1 MLALP
6 EQKRS
11 IQLSHFPNVIPQ
23 QVDPLQLAQ
32 ILPAIHPELPRYA
45 DLARQHGYQFVGLG
59 RQKARQYRHAPA
71 LACSDVLGDDAGTAQ
86 VGAGLGQQVGEV
98 QQLGAERQ
106 VVDITDEAVAR
117 EVAAMADRRVAV
129 QVVLGG
135 IQLQAVVAQLAA
147 HIGAMLWPFQ
157 GDDDVCLA
165 FGQADEVR
173 QRQDI
178 DADGWVAVDEMAQL
192 RGNEEAAKAF
202 GAAHAYVPRQRYP
215 RPRDLFTGH
224 VQGAFD
230 SLRVAQQ
237 ALPFSRENEA
247 AGARLLEQQSAQRCL
262 QRGDA
267 SRHGGVVHA
276 QALGGIAGFSGTRH
290 FEEELQVIPVQG
302 AQGGDVFLHVGPAFI
317 RVLVRCLHI
326 YTPRQS
332 HHAMHKNNYAE
343 VLMNVSVTAGIQT
356 VKLLIDGE
364 WVQSQASEWRDIVN
378 PATQQVLAKVPFATQ
393 AEVDAAVAAAQKAY
407 VGWRNTPVG
416 ARMRIMLKFQAL
428 IREHS
433 KRIAQT
439 LSAEQGK
446 TLADAEGDIFR
457 GLEVVEHACSIGS
470 LQMGEFVENV
480 AGGVDTYTLR
490 QPIGVCAGIT
500 PFNFPAMIP
509 LWMFPMA
516 IVCGNTFVLKPS
528 EQDPLS
534 TVQLVELAL
543 EAGVP
548 PGVLNVVHGGK
559 DVVDAL
565 CTHADIK
572 AISFVG
578 STAVGTHVYNLA
590 GQHGK
595 RVQAMMGAK
604 NHAVVLPD
612 ANREQTLN
620 ALVGAAFGAAG
631 QRCMAT
637 SVAVLVGAAKQW
649 LPELKALAQK
659 LKVNAGS
666 EPGTDV
672 GPLISRQAKQRVL
685 GLIDSGVKE
694 GAILELD
701 GREVNVPG
709 FEHGNFVGP
718 TLFSGVTTDMQIY
731 TQEIFGPVLVVLTVD
746 TLDEAIALVNRNPFG
761 NGTGLFTQS
770 GAAARKF
777 QSEIDVG
784 QVGINIPI
792 PVPVPF
798 FSFTG
803 SRGSKLGDLGPYGK
817 QVVQFYT
824 QTKTVTARWFDDDSV
839 NDGVNTTIN
848 LR

>member
-1 MLALP
+1 
-6 EQKRS
+6 
-11 IQLSHFPNVIPQ
+11 
-23 QVDPLQLAQ
+23 
-32 ILPAIHPELPRYA
+32 
-45 DLARQHGYQFVGLG
+45 
-59 RQKARQYRHAPA
+59 
-71 LACSDVLGDDAGTAQ
+71 
-86 VGAGLGQQVGEV
+86 
-98 QQLGAERQ
+98 
-106 VVDITDEAVAR
+106 
-117 EVAAMADRRVAV
+117 
-129 QVVLGG
+129 
-135 IQLQAVVAQLAA
+135 
-147 HIGAMLWPFQ
+147 
-157 GDDDVCLA
+157 
-165 FGQADEVR
+165 
-173 QRQDI
+173 
-178 DADGWVAVDEMAQL
+178 
-192 RGNEEAAKAF
+192 
-202 GAAHAYVPRQRYP
+202 
-215 RPRDLFTGH
+215 
-224 VQGAFD
+224 
-230 SLRVAQQ
+230 
-237 ALPFSRENEA
+237 
-247 AGARLLEQQSAQRCL
+247 
-262 QRGDA
+262 
-267 SRHGGVVHA
+267 
-276 QALGGIAGFSGTRH
+276 
-290 FEEELQVIPVQG
+290 
-302 AQGGDVFLHVGPAFI
+302 
-317 RVLVRCLHI
+317 
-326 YTPRQS
+326 
-332 HHAMHKNNYAE
+332 
-343 VLMNVSVTAGIQT
+343 MNVSLTPSDTTLQT

-364 WVQSQASEWRDIVN
+364 WVESRSSEWHDIVN
-378 PATQQVLAKVPFATQ
+378 PATQQVLAKVPFAT
-393 AEVDAAVAAAQKAY
+393 ASEVDAAIAAAQRAFQTWKL
-407 VGWRNTPVG
+407 TPIG
-416 ARMRIMLKFQAL
+416 ARMRIMLKLQAL

-433 KRIAQT
+433 KRIAAV

-457 GLEVVEHACSIGS
+457 GLEVVEHACSIGT
-470 LQMGEFVENV
+470 LQMGEFAENV

-516 IVCGNTFVLKPS
+516 IACGNTFVLKPS

-534 TVQLVELAL
+534 TMLLVELAV

-548 PGVLNVVHGGK
+548 AGVLNVVHGGK

-565 CTHADIK
+565 CTHKDIK
-572 AISFVG
+572 AVSFVG
-578 STAVGTHVYNLA
+578 STAVGTHVYDLA
-590 GQHGK
+590 GRHGK
-595 RVQAMMGAK
+595 RVQSMMGAK

-620 ALVGAAFGAAG
+620 ALVGAGFGAAG

-637 SVAVLVGAAKQW
+637 SVVVMVGAARQW

-666 EPGTDV
+666 EPGTDI
-672 GPLISRQAKQRVL
+672 GPVISQRAKARILELIE
-685 GLIDSGVKE
+685 SGVQQ
-694 GAILELD
+694 GAKLELD
-701 GREVNVPG
+701 GRGVSVPG
-709 FEHGNFVGP
+709 FEQGNFVGP
-718 TLFSGVTTDMQIY
+718 TLFSGVTTDMRIY
-731 TQEIFGPVLVVLTVD
+731 TEEIFGPVLVVLEVD
-746 TLDEAIALVNRNPFG
+746 TLDEAIALVNANPFG